1 METISHPNPSP
12 SLPEIADSI
21 DVGDPE
27 RVSRVILSV
36 SPCRSGTTVFLRV
49 FGYAGIE
56 SHYQELKNI
65 LRWRLHGEEIKWQV
79 PQRQGDTIYL
89 KETIGPHTEIE
100 SRFNPLDVL
109 LRAGF
114 PPEKLHVVILGRAPL
129 STWSSWY
136 EWWGKEA
143 TRVENF
149 ILSYTTTDQVRR
161 QARRQGIPLTT
172 LIYEAI
178 RDNDAETVVS
188 SLFKRLDVP
197 YSTAAVG
204 GWRNLSP
211 FGAPGSNVILPARP
225 PSYHSWGREDSA
237 PYLHAR
243 AEKSAGLAY
252 FSREKR
258 ICDLR
263 ADDVGKIAAAGL
275 AEIYE
280 KWRTACERDLGVEV
294 ENTEREYFR

>member
-1 METISHPNPSP
+1 MRYYQKPPL
-12 SLPEIADSI
+12 SLPEIVDRI

-56 SHYQELKNI
+56 SHYQELKNV
-65 LRWRLHGEEIKWQV
+65 LRWRLHGKDTVWQI
-79 PQRQGDTIYL
+79 PQRPGDTIYL

-109 LRAGF
+109 LEAGF
-114 PPEKLHVVILGRAPL
+114 PPEKLHVVILGRAPS

-136 EWWGKEA
+136 EWWGEGA
-143 TRVENF
+143 TTVENF
-149 ILSYTTTDQVRR
+149 ILAYTTVERVRR
-161 QARRQGIPLTT
+161 QAEQQGIPLTV
-172 LIYEAI
+172 LVYEAI
-178 RDNDAETVVS
+178 RDNGAETVVKG
-188 SLFKRLDVP
+188 LFKRLDVP
-197 YSTAAVG
+197 YSATAVG
-204 GWRNLSP
+204 GWRNLP
-211 FGAPGSNVILPARP
+211 AFGAPGSNVILPARP
-225 PSYHSWGREDSA
+225 PSYHSWGREDSS

-258 ICDLR
+258 MCDLR

-280 KWRTACERDLGVEV
+280 EWRAACERDLGVEV
-294 ENTEREYFR
+294 EITEWECFR